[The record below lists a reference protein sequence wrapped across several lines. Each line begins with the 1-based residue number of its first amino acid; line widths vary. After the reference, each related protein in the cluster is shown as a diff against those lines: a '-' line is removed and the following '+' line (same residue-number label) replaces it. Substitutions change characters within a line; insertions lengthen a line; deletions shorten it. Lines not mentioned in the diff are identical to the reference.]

1 MFHKFGS
8 YCDQVI
14 KEVWVLDHE
23 QWEQWGVVVFL
34 VVIVGIFLLRGHG
47 PHRV

>member
-1 MFHKFGS
+1 MLHKFGS

-14 KEVWVLDHE
+14 KEVWVHDQD
-23 QWEQWGVVVFL
+23 QWVVVVFL
-34 VVIVGIFLLRGHG
+34 VVIVGIFLLRGYG